1 MISPDE
7 FFKVIDNIKNQINT
21 LTNEMYRI
29 REQLRN
35 LETSVNQ
42 MSQQLNNSRETT
54 PTIESNVKWLMVQL
68 NELSNE
74 VGILDGTLKNFLQWK
89 ATKEGQ
95 LTVWLWLA
103 NSFGIGSIILH
114 FLDKR

>member
-7 FFKVIDNIKNQINT
+7 FFKIIDNIKSQINT
-21 LTNEMYRI
+21 LANEMYRI

-35 LETSVNQ
+35 VETTVNQ

-54 PTIESNVKWLMVQL
+54 PTIESNLKWLMVQL
-68 NELSNE
+68 NELSSE
-74 VGILDGTLKNFLQWK
+74 VEILDATSKNFLQWK
-89 ATKEGQ
+89 AAKEGQ
-95 LTVWLWLA
+95 LTVWFWLA
-103 NSFGIGSIILH
+103 NSFGISSIILH